1 MVKRLLVRAGI
12 GLALAAVARVGIQK
26 LLDSNQEDD
35 HTYLNPRWDEAPSVD
50 ADKDEDEVGLTQLD
64 SIYRAEWQANGFPQT
79 HAEAERKAL
88 EE

>member
-12 GLALAAVARVGIQK
+12 GLAVAAAVNVGIQK
-26 LLDSNQEDD
+26 LREARSEDHSYLD
-35 HTYLNPRWDEAPSVD
+35 PKWDEIPSVD

-64 SIYRAEWQANGFPQT
+64 SIYRAEWQANAYPRS
-79 HAEAERKAL
+79 EAERKAL

>member
-26 LLDSNQEDD
+26 LLGANREED
-35 HTYLNPRWDEAPSVD
+35 HTYLEPRWDETPSVD
-50 ADKDEDEVGLTQLD
+50 ADKDMDEVGLTQLD
-64 SIYRAEWQANGFPQT
+64 SIYRAEWQANTYPRS
-79 HAEAERKAL
+79 EAERRAL

>member
-26 LLDSNQEDD
+26 LLEANREDD
-35 HTYLNPRWDEAPSVD
+35 HTYLNPRWDETPSVD
-50 ADKDEDEVGLTQLD
+50 ADKDADEVGLTQLD
-64 SIYRAEWQANGFPQT
+64 SIYRAEWQANAYPRS
-79 HAEAERKAL
+79 EAERKAL

>member
-26 LLDSNQEDD
+26 LLDDRARKED
-35 HTYLNPRWDEAPSVD
+35 HTYLEPKWDETPSVD
-50 ADKDEDEVGLTQLD
+50 ADKDDDEVGLTQLD
-64 SIYRAEWQANGFPQT
+64 SIYRAEWQANTYPRS
-79 HAEAERKAL
+79 EAERKAL